1 MLDGE
6 NVIGIYPDLS
16 HAHKNQIDVRKTIK
30 LKENSSVCFEGTKKT
45 GMFDIT
51 GKTAREWLK
60 MPLNPNGKPNS
71 DIVKPWINGKDIT
84 GRSSDK
90 FIIDFGVDRT
100 EDIASLYEAPF
111 EYIKVNIMSARSEKR
126 EKSILKNWWLLARPR
141 PALRKAISGLER
153 TIATVIVAKHRLF
166 VFIDTRCIPSHSLSI
181 IARDDY
187 TTFGILHS
195 RFHEVWSLRQGTSLE
210 DRPRYTSSTTFET
223 FPFPEGLTPNIAPDK
238 YTNSNANDISDAAA
252 RLYELRENWLNPPEL
267 VKSVPEVV
275 NVFPNRIEP
284 INPDAAKEL
293 KKRTLTNL
301 YNTRPSWLDNAH
313 KALDQAVA
321 DAYRWDI
328 NLSDEEILQHL
339 LKLNQERAA
348 SQ

>member
-1 MLDGE
+1 MSELE
-6 NVIGIYPDLS
+6 
-16 HAHKNQIDVRKTIK
+16 
-30 LKENSSVCFEGTKKT
+30 
-45 GMFDIT
+45 
-51 GKTAREWLK
+51 
-60 MPLNPNGKPNS
+60 
-71 DIVKPWINGKDIT
+71 
-84 GRSSDK
+84 
-90 FIIDFGVDRT
+90 
-100 EDIASLYEAPF
+100 ASLYELPF
-111 EYIKVNIMSARSEKR
+111 EWVKEKIKPVRAINRRKTLVEK
-126 EKSILKNWWLLARPR
+126 WWKFGESR
-141 PALRKAISGLER
+141 PALRKAIKNLTR
-153 TIATVIVAKHRLF
+153 VIATVIVAKHRLF
-166 VFIDTRCIPSHSLSI
+166 VFIDARSIPSHSLSI
-181 IARDDY
+181 ITRDDY
-187 TTFGILHS
+187 TTFGVLHS
-195 RFHEVWSLRQGTSLE
+195 KFHEVWSLRQGTSLE

-267 VKSVPEVV
+267 VKCVPEVV
-275 NVFPNRIEP
+275 NVFPDRIEP
-284 INPDAAKEL
+284 ISSDAAKEL

-301 YNTRPSWLDNAH
+301 YNSRPSWLDNAH